1 MNHLLRFILL
11 SALLLSACSEKADNP
26 KSQNSGAKH
35 PDETQSIGVE
45 QHEELNALIE
55 KLEHEI
61 ESSMQIIDDLQ
72 AAVVMEE
79 AKLQDDP
86 NYDQSFLQE
95 TLADQERE
103 REDINKAQKQLKNL
117 KP

>member
-1 MNHLLRFILL
+1 
-11 SALLLSACSEKADNP
+11 
-26 KSQNSGAKH
+26 
-35 PDETQSIGVE
+35 
-45 QHEELNALIE
+45 
-55 KLEHEI
+55 
-61 ESSMQIIDDLQ
+61 MQIIDDLQ